1 MSFKLL
7 VAVGEA
13 VAATEE
19 LPNTIRLLVDAAD
32 EIYVVSPTLPG
43 GLQWL
48 VSDTDKARAE
58 ADERLGNVL
67 GQLEQIGAGAT
78 GAVGSDEPVSALE
91 DAARTFEPDHIL
103 IALRSAGS
111 RDWQERGL
119 LERVIER
126 LGKPL
131 TVFQIVD

>member
-19 LPNTIRLLVDAAD
+19 LPDTIRLLVDAAD

-48 VSDTDKARAE
+48 MSDTDKARAE

>member
-19 LPNTIRLLVDAAD
+19 LPDTIRLLVDAAD

-131 TVFQIVD
+131 TVFQIAD

>member
-13 VAATEE
+13 VAATEQ
-19 LPNTIRLLVDAAD
+19 LPDTIRLLVDAAD

-48 VSDTDKARAE
+48 VSDTDRARAE

-67 GQLEQIGAGAT
+67 GQLEQLGAGAT

-131 TVFQIVD
+131 TVFQIAD